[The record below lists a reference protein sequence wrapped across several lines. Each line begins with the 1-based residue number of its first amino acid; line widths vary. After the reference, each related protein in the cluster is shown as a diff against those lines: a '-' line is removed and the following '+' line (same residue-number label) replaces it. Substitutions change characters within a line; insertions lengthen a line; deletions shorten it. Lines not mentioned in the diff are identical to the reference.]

1 MDVSTF
7 SAWLVAVAAA
17 AAAAAVVVVGVA
29 VVEAV
34 CGVLG
39 SEVKNEEEVDD
50 KDCNDGPPW
59 QW

>member
-7 SAWLVAVAAA
+7 SAWLVAEAAA
-17 AAAAAVVVVGVA
+17 AAVVVGVA

-39 SEVKNEEEVDD
+39 SEVKNEVDD

-59 QW
+59 QR

>member
-17 AAAAAVVVVGVA
+17 AAAVVVVVVV

-39 SEVKNEEEVDD
+39 SEDKNEEEVDGE
-50 KDCNDGPPW
+50 DCNDGPPW